1 MYDIY
6 AEDSVSHASGNGN
19 TRTLDAITSSSMMS
33 VYCNCGRIVVQ
44 DRSEM
49 RLKLELG
56 KELQCMTCRN
66 ARISEEIDAMNR
78 HFEGVPEDDGCIL

>member
-1 MYDIY
+1 MYGMY
-6 AEDSVSHASGNGN
+6 AEDSVSHASERVN
-19 TRTLDAITSSSMMS
+19 TRTLDAITSSAMMS

-66 ARISEEIDAMNR
+66 ARISEEIDALNR
-78 HFEGVPEDDGCIL
+78 HFEEVPEEDGCPL